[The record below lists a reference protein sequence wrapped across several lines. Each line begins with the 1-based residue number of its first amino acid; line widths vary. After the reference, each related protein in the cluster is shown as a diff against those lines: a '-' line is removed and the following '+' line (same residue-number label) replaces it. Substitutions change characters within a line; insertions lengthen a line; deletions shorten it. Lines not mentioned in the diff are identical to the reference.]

1 MMFFG
6 YFYIKSLKVFRQ
18 VQEVNIYS
26 WRKPFL
32 VNLDHVIRNVERIAK
47 SVLENK
53 TFGEAMIVKNL
64 STGSVYNILLQEM
77 IR

>member
-32 VNLDHVIRNVERIAK
+32 VNLDHVISNVERIAK

-53 TFGEAMIVKNL
+53 TFGEAMIVKNV

>member
-53 TFGEAMIVKNL
+53 TFGEAMIVKNV